1 MGRETD
7 KELFIIKMEDVM
19 RVIGKIIKCLG
30 SENYTM
36 KQGKQLIKVNGS
48 MIISMAEENFTMIA
62 SKN

>member
-19 RVIGKIIKCLG
+19 RVIGKTIKCLG

-36 KQGKQLIKVNGS
+36 KQGK
-48 MIISMAEENFTMIA
+48 
-62 SKN
+62 